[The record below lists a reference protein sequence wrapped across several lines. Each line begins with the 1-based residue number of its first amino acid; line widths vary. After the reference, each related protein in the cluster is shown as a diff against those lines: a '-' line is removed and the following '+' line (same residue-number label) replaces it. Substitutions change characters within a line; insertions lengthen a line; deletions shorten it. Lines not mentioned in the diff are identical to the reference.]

1 MSYEP
6 RPEFGDRDGKKT
18 SKIKKQ
24 LNRVVGVFVI
34 IAASIAFYFLLL
46 RATGLSDV
54 IGNILDIL
62 EPILMGVAFAY
73 ILNPMANFAEKKAAI
88 VLNKYAKNKNK
99 IKGKARALGIVFA
112 YLVALTVIAGLL
124 GIVVP
129 QLFNSIRDL
138 AVSLPSQLNSF
149 VVYFT
154 DRVSNNNLLS
164 GWSSTLTDL
173 MDQATDT
180 LVTWLRQNLLEK
192 TNELMTS
199 VTAGVINFVGVLVN
213 ILIGMIVAVYVLM
226 SKEQFAGQIKKS
238 LYALM
243 KPENANLVLHITR
256 KSNDIF
262 GGFIIGKII
271 DSAIIG
277 VLCFISMSLLQMPYT
292 ILVSVIVGVTN
303 VIPFF
308 GPYIGGVPCCIL
320 IMLSDFRT
328 GVYFGI
334 LILIIQQLDGNVIG
348 PKILGNSTGLSPF
361 WVIFSILLGKG
372 LFGFVGMLIGVPTFA
387 VIYYIVSMVIDQKLY
402 NKKLPTE
409 SKDYNDAVYVDGN
422 SNELIYE
429 RSKEKESSG
438 NNKVNN
444 NAEKGE

>member
-6 RPEFGDRDGKKT
+6 RPEFGARDGKKT
-18 SKIKKQ
+18 SRIKKQ
-24 LNRVVGVFVI
+24 LNRVVGIFVI

-54 IGNILDIL
+54 IGKILDIL
-62 EPILMGVAFAY
+62 EPILMGLIFAY
-73 ILNPMANFAEKKAAI
+73 ILNPMANFAEGIAYRFLQKDPK
-88 VLNKYAKNKNK
+88 NQKYVKS
-99 IKGKARALGIVFA
+99 KARALGIVFA
-112 YLVALTVIAGLL
+112 YLVAIAVLAAIL

-129 QLFNSIRDL
+129 QLFTSIRDL

-149 VVYFT
+149 VVNFA
-154 DRVSNNNLLS
+154 DRVSNNNLLA
-164 GWSSTLTDL
+164 GWSDTLTDL
-173 MDQATDT
+173 VDQATDSF
-180 LVTWLRQNLLEK
+180 VTWLRQNLLQQ
-192 TNELMTS
+192 TNALMSS
-199 VTAGVINFVGVLVN
+199 VTAGVINFFGVLFN
-213 ILIGMIVAVYVLM
+213 ILIGMIVAIYVLM

-277 VLCFISMSLLQMPYT
+277 VLCFVAMSVLNMPYT
-292 ILVSVIVGVTN
+292 LLVSVIVGVTN

-308 GPYIGGVPCCIL
+308 GPYIGGIPCCIL

-328 GVYFGI
+328 GIYFII
-334 LILIIQQLDGNVIG
+334 LILVIQQLDGNIIG
-348 PKILGNSTGLSPF
+348 PKIIGNSTGLSPF

-372 LFGFVGMLIGVPTFA
+372 LFGFVGMLFGVPTFA
-387 VIYYIVSMVIDQKLY
+387 VIYYIVSMIIDQKLY
-402 NKKLPTE
+402 YKKLPMDSE
-409 SKDYNDAVYVDGN
+409 VY
-422 SNELIYE
+422 
-429 RSKEKESSG
+429 
-438 NNKVNN
+438 N
-444 NAEKGE
+444 NAEYVDVKTHKLMYEQQKEPEDKVESTGEDKKEKGE